1 VDPSNTELKARLQQ
15 IELTVSYEAAMIP
28 CTLHQERQT
37 NPFLRPDSA
46 VIRAKLDMDD
56 GSSDE
61 EVFAALRAHKDAQAG
76 VVGWT
81 AMKAYP
87 VASYFGF
94 V

>member
-1 VDPSNTELKARLQQ
+1 VDPSNKELKARLQQ
-15 IELTVSYEAAMIP
+15 IELTTSCEGATIP
-28 CTLHQERQT
+28 CSLHQERQT

-46 VIRAKLDMDD
+46 AIRAKLDMDD
-56 GSSDE
+56 GSSDA

-76 VVGWT
+76 VLGWT

-87 VASYFGF
+87 VASYFGL